1 MKQVFILHGG
11 ESFSSY
17 QAYLDQL
24 KATEIDYERLRPKQS
39 WKDWIAAQLPNSDVL
54 LPSFPNKNNAVYD
67 EWKIYF
73 EKLLP
78 FFGDDVRL
86 VGHSQGAM
94 FLAKYLH
101 DHVLDTNVRQLILVA
116 PGYDDPT
123 MGDVGSFK
131 VVSATG
137 LERSADEIHL
147 FHSQDDF
154 VVPFTEL
161 AKFQRDAPSARVH
174 TFTDRGHFLDPEFPE
189 LLDLLRQ

>member
-1 MKQVFILHGG
+1 M
-11 ESFSSY
+11 
-17 QAYLDQL
+17 
-24 KATEIDYERLRPKQS
+24 
-39 WKDWIAAQLPNSDVL
+39 PNSDVL

-73 EKLLP
+73 ENLLP

-131 VVSATG
+131 VASATG

-174 TFTDRGHFLDPEFPE
+174 TFTDRGTFSIQSFQSYSTSYDSNSSGIF
-189 LLDLLRQ
+189 DLYQSLILSRLIFKTSFCRSANNQC